1 LEEIEKKTVSAIQ
14 ITENES
20 QTDDYEDETLVQVN
34 KNLKRALHKVRNQ
47 IQRVVTERPDLFD
60 GIGEDSNERLD
71 HLILIVEYQAVQ
83 IDALQAE
90 RDHVEE
96 QLREANKELQRYK
109 KIICNVQ
116 GIPPILIFLAL
127 WKHIGIKSKMSVQ

>member
-1 LEEIEKKTVSAIQ
+1 LEEIEKKNVPVIEATDS
-14 ITENES
+14 ES
-20 QTDDYEDETLVQVN
+20 QTDVYEDEKLAQVN
-34 KNLKRALHKVRNQ
+34 KKFKRALHKVKNQ